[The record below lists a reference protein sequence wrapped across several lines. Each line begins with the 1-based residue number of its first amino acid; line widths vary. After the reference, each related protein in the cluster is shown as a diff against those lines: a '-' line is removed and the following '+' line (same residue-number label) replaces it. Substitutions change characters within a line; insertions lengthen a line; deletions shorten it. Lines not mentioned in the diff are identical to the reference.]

1 MKHLQALVM
10 MQLKDK
16 LDFDFLS
23 SKRTLIS
30 KIVFTL
36 LKFII
41 VTAAAMGVF
50 KISLMIGLFSLS
62 SSLVPTYVMVFVFGL
77 IFLLSTLSAT
87 VGLMHSLYFADD
99 NKVLIT
105 FPVNTNLLF
114 LSKLIVFYVFELL
127 RSYMFTVPIFIGF
140 GIANRM
146 SFFYYLWIL
155 FAFLFVSALPVMIG
169 ALLSIPAMYIYRFF
183 KKVPA
188 LAVLLGAVAV
198 AGLMVGVLKLIDI
211 IPANINLNQQ
221 YRLVQNWIWTN
232 LRILEEKAFPIN
244 LMVTMLCG
252 YIRGNA
258 FALFVWQ
265 VPAYFGIVVAS
276 LALLGLVAFLVS
288 RPLFFSMMSRAFE
301 FEKKTLLTS
310 KPNRKHTK
318 TVSFLKTE
326 SANLF
331 RSGEFFAS
339 VAVFVVVPILVF
351 FQNKVFQAIDTSLSG
366 MVMVYAFN
374 LGLTLLPMLASNSVV
389 ATLYSKEGRAAH
401 VKKTLPVNPL
411 LPLTVKLLP
420 MLALSMAS
428 MVFSVVIMDS
438 FLGFSTLEG
447 ICIALSLVGLQWGHV
462 FWSASLDLMNPLNEQ
477 YATTGEVSQNPNET
491 RSTVIA
497 FIVAAVYALA
507 SFRFFTEGNGSYRVA
522 CLKLCGIGLVFFFVT
537 LYMYCTKIKVYYYEK

>member
-146 SFFYYLWIL
+146 PFFYYVWIL

-198 AGLMVGVLKLIDI
+198 AGLVVGVLKVIDI

-221 YRLVQNWIWTN
+221 YRLVQHWT
-232 LRILEEKAFPIN
+232 
-244 LMVTMLCG
+244 
-252 YIRGNA
+252 
-258 FALFVWQ
+258 
-265 VPAYFGIVVAS
+265 
-276 LALLGLVAFLVS
+276 
-288 RPLFFSMMSRAFE
+288 
-301 FEKKTLLTS
+301 
-310 KPNRKHTK
+310 
-318 TVSFLKTE
+318 
-326 SANLF
+326 
-331 RSGEFFAS
+331 
-339 VAVFVVVPILVF
+339 
-351 FQNKVFQAIDTSLSG
+351 
-366 MVMVYAFN
+366 
-374 LGLTLLPMLASNSVV
+374 
-389 ATLYSKEGRAAH
+389 
-401 VKKTLPVNPL
+401 
-411 LPLTVKLLP
+411 
-420 MLALSMAS
+420 
-428 MVFSVVIMDS
+428 
-438 FLGFSTLEG
+438 
-447 ICIALSLVGLQWGHV
+447 
-462 FWSASLDLMNPLNEQ
+462 
-477 YATTGEVSQNPNET
+477 
-491 RSTVIA
+491 
-497 FIVAAVYALA
+497 
-507 SFRFFTEGNGSYRVA
+507 
-522 CLKLCGIGLVFFFVT
+522 
-537 LYMYCTKIKVYYYEK
+537 